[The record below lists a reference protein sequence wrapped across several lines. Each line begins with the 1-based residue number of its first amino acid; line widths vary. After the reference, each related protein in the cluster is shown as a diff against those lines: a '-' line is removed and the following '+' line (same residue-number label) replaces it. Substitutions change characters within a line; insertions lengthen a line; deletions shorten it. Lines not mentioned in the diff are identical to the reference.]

1 MQLGYANSYKRF
13 HRLNA
18 FPDIRK
24 YAFDVFETL
33 HAVLSDMLYVSIS
46 VSLYRRSARHS
57 SRDINEPHKH
67 QR

>member
-1 MQLGYANSYKRF
+1 M
-13 HRLNA
+13 H
-18 FPDIRK
+18 FPTFENMR
-24 YAFDVFETL
+24 FDVSETL

-57 SRDINEPHKH
+57 SRDINEPHKY